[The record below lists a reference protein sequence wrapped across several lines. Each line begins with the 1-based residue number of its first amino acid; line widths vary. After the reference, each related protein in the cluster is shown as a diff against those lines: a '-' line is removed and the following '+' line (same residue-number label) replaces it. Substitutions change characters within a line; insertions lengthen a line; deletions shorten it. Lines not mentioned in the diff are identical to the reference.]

1 MIGTNLKM
9 TRNRIIGSLRAFSA
23 VLSLGLAAAL
33 FTGPAQAQAGGETIA
48 IELNKLEPQGAACR
62 AYLVVKN
69 EGEQA
74 YESLRL
80 DLVMFDKGG
89 VVAKRLAVQA
99 APLPVGKTSLKVF
112 DITDHACEDIGSILL
127 NDVLECTPDAASA
140 GGCLARIAVS
150 ARGEVKFLK

>member
-1 MIGTNLKM
+1 M
-9 TRNRIIGSLRAFSA
+9 TRNRTIDPLRALGA
-23 VLSLGLAAAL
+23 VLLLGLATGL
-33 FTGPAQAQAGGETIA
+33 FNGLAVGPALAQAAGETIG
-48 IELNKLEPQGAACR
+48 IELNKLEPQGEACR

-80 DLVMFDKGG
+80 DLVMFDKAG

-112 DITDHACEDIGSILL
+112 DITDHGCDDIGSILL
-127 NDVLECTPDAASA
+127 NDVLECTPEAASA

>member
-1 MIGTNLKM
+1 MKM
-9 TRNRIIGSLRAFSA
+9 TRNRIISAARALGA
-23 VLSLGLAAAL
+23 LLLLGLAAGQPAAPAL
-33 FTGPAQAQAGGETIA
+33 AQAGGETVS
-48 IELNKLEPQGAACR
+48 IELNKLEPQGSACR

-69 EGEQA
+69 DGDRA

-80 DLVMFDKGG
+80 DLVMFDKAG

-112 DITDHACEDIGSILL
+112 DITDHGCDDIGSILL
-127 NDVLECTPDAASA
+127 NDVLECMPEAAAA

>member
-1 MIGTNLKM
+1 M
-9 TRNRIIGSLRAFSA
+9 TRNRILNPLRALGAF
-23 VLSLGLAAAL
+23 LLLGLAVGLPATPAL
-33 FTGPAQAQAGGETIA
+33 AQAGGAQQGGETVG
-48 IELNKLEPQGAACR
+48 IELNKLEPQGEACR

-69 EGEQA
+69 DGEQD

-80 DLVMFDKGG
+80 DLVMFDKAG

-112 DITDHACEDIGSILL
+112 DITEHSCDDIGSILL
-127 NDVLECTPDAASA
+127 NDVLECTPEAASA
-140 GGCLARIAVS
+140 GGCLARISVS

>member
-1 MIGTNLKM
+1 MKM
-9 TRNRIIGSLRAFSA
+9 TRNRMIFPVRAFGA
-23 VLSLGLAAAL
+23 LLLFGLAAGQSATPAL
-33 FTGPAQAQAGGETIA
+33 AQAGGETVS
-48 IELNKLEPQGAACR
+48 IELNKLEPQGEACR

-69 EGEQA
+69 DGDQA

-112 DITDHACEDIGSILL
+112 DITDHGCDDIGSILL
-127 NDVLECTPDAASA
+127 NDVLECMPEAAAA
-140 GGCLARIAVS
+140 GGCLAHIAVS

>member
-1 MIGTNLKM
+1 MKM
-9 TRNRIIGSLRAFSA
+9 TRNRIKAPLRAAGALLLFA
-23 VLSLGLAAAL
+23 LAAGLPAATAL
-33 FTGPAQAQAGGETIA
+33 AQAGGETVA

-80 DLVMFDKGG
+80 DLVMFDSSG

-112 DITDHACEDIGSILL
+112 DITDHACDDISSILL
-127 NDVLECTPDAASA
+127 NDVLECMPEATAA

-150 ARGEVKFLK
+150 ARGGVKFLK